1 MSKQNFDTAE
11 QFLAA
16 FEADVLKKVQEL
28 RDASALTQE
37 SLVKAFESAAEQY
50 RERIPT
56 NAVFTSNFTGALY
69 ELVNITTQPIT
80 FTENDKAQLFH
91 PRILLWTGKASPA
104 HTHPAEGN
112 LAEGDVACVYYPVTP
127 GAREVQYALEAE
139 DTKKGKLKTVEFLI
153 PGSIGVDRHSTE
165 SDKLFAHQFVP
176 ADNAIDGL
184 KVVSSDG
191 AKVPV
196 RTVTFNLYN
205 AADVSKPAKGAPIT
219 DTQLE
224 TTTAALAY
232 VQTNTDKFSSLVERF
247 KLSRLAFAPK
257 EQGGYKTITDF
268 KPSTAEDLSRLHEQ
282 GTQDDRGFAYKHER
296 KRFAERE
303 QVKSGNQEHTG
314 FSYSERVQRKRAEGI
329 EIELA

>member
-28 RDASALTQE
+28 RDTGVLTQK
-37 SLVKAFESAAEQY
+37 SLVKLFESVAEQY
-50 RERIPT
+50 RDSIPA
-56 NAVFTSNFTGALY
+56 NGVFTSNFTGALY
-69 ELVNITTQPIT
+69 ELVNITQQPIT
-80 FTENDKAQLFH
+80 FSEKGRDQLFH

-127 GAREVQYALEAE
+127 GAREVQYALEE
-139 DTKKGKLKTVEFLI
+139 DTTKGKVKTVEFLI
-153 PGSIGVDRHSTE
+153 PGSIGVDRHSKE

-184 KVVSSDG
+184 RVVSGDSTE
-191 AKVPV
+191 VPV

-224 TTTAALAY
+224 TTTAALEY

-257 EQGGYKTITDF
+257 EQGGYKTITGL
-268 KPSTAEDLSRLHEQ
+268 KPSTEEELSHLREQ
-282 GTQDDRGFAYKHER
+282 GTRDDRGFAYKFER
-296 KRFAERE
+296 KRVAGYGQVQRPGSQDYTGLSFEERE
-303 QVKSGNQEHTG
+303 ELKKLT
-314 FSYSERVQRKRAEGI
+314 KAE
-329 EIELA
+329 LTL